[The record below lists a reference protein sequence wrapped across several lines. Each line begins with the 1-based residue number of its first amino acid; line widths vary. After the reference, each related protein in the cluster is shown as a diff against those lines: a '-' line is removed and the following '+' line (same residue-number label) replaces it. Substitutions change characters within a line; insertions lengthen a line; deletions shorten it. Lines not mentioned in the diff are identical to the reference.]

1 MKSRQQERWKVL
13 PWILL
18 PVILAYGLVVAVGSA
33 DWAPAQNLSSSLATS
48 KAVQLAQDAMLTLH
62 AVWVDEGPGNEEIL
76 TRRRN
81 PDTGE
86 WTAIENLSQ
95 FDWLDSGAALL
106 FDQYGL
112 GHLIWT
118 RRYARALGA
127 PDEGSDLMYRQWRD
141 NAWQAEEVLDHNPSF
156 TPGAY
161 GLVLTPK
168 SDRVLLF
175 VVWNGGYRYA
185 EFHDGAW
192 SPLTAWDYSLGVN
205 LALVL
210 VDGQNHLHAAAY
222 GPNSSWIGYDPYFY
236 DAYYLFNDGS
246 GWTAPY
252 NVSYTSSVASD
263 LDMAFDKQGRLHF
276 VWCDPDSPYST
287 ESKRSVVWERV
298 LANNTWSPYTAI
310 TRQVPNESI
319 FDIGLRADVSNT
331 LHLAW
336 SAAIL
341 MDGEVTEAT
350 LYYGTGDGTGWFAPE
365 RVHNS
370 TRLSRNLDLL
380 VGNEAVYLAWE
391 EPSPPLDNRDIYFT
405 CQACVQ
411 NLHGQIFLPLVGKGH
426 P

>member
-1 MKSRQQERWKVL
+1 MKSGQQCQWKIL
-13 PWILL
+13 AWILFAGS
-18 PVILAYGLVVAVGSA
+18 AYSMVVAAGSA
-33 DWAPAQNLSSSLATS
+33 DWSPARNLSSSPAAS
-48 KAVQLAQDAMLTLH
+48 KAVQLAQDATHTLH

-76 TRRRN
+76 TRRRD

-95 FDWLDSGAALL
+95 FDWLDGGAALL
-106 FDQYGL
+106 FDQNGL

-141 NAWQAEEVLDHNPSF
+141 NSWQPEEILDHNTSF
-156 TPGAY
+156 MPGVY

-168 SDRVLLF
+168 SDRILLF

-185 EFHDGAW
+185 EFYDGTW

-205 LALVL
+205 LAQVI
-210 VDGQNHLHAAAY
+210 VDDQNHLHAAAY

-252 NVSYTSSVASD
+252 NVSYTSSIAYD
-263 LDMAFDKQGRLHF
+263 LDMAFDALGRLHF
-276 VWCDPDSPYST
+276 VWCDPDNPYST
-287 ESKRSVVWERV
+287 ESKISAIWERV
-298 LANNTWSPYTAI
+298 LTDDTWSPYTTI
-310 TRQVPNESI
+310 TDQYPNQTI
-319 FDIGLRADVSNT
+319 LDFGLRSDASHT

-336 SAAIL
+336 SEGIL
-341 MDGEVTEAT
+341 ADGETIEAD
-350 LYYGTGDGTGWFAPE
+350 LYYRTGDGTNWHSPE
-365 RVHNS
+365 KVFTS
-370 TRLSRNLDLL
+370 TQLSRNLDLL
-380 VGNEAVYLAWE
+380 VGNEAAYLAWE
-391 EPSPPLDNRDIYFT
+391 EISPSLKGRDIYFT
-405 CQACVQ
+405 YKTLSE
-411 NLHGQIFLPLVGKGH
+411 NPPGQIFLPFLTKGH